1 MFLFYRRGQLVRWR
15 LKKAH
20 RSLPKH
26 DHGELYVSS
35 LDPMEGSANL
45 KFG

>member
-1 MFLFYRRGQLVRWR
+1 MFLFYRQGQLARWR

-26 DHGELYVSS
+26 DHGELSVSS
-35 LDPMEGSANL
+35 LDLMEGSANL
-45 KFG
+45 KYR